1 MKFFLEV
8 RNILNE
14 RHLKILD
21 MLNVQQEIDI
31 KFLSE
36 KLFTIPRTIRY
47 DIQNINYYLAKYK
60 LPMIKHSRILK
71 FEKSFKLENFL
82 KNIEIRDYKF
92 SERERIEFIMIRI
105 LFNSKEKLTT
115 EKIAL
120 DLGVS
125 DLTIKKDI
133 KILREEIKGKDL
145 ELYFHKR
152 KGFILIGEE
161 DRIRQ
166 KQLSC
171 YISYNI
177 DYSWNSN
184 NSICMDFL
192 DLEIRKIL
200 KKYKKDIDV
209 EYLNKYIGSLSA
221 SLNKVISNEAHEVLV
236 LYMILMIKRIKNEN
250 YIDVNKVFN
259 EYLLLTRE
267 YEVISDSINS
277 IESKYKIVI
286 HKNEVLKI
294 VDHLLGSHTYNF
306 DYSFYEN
313 WVEIEILVRKIIGE
327 VNKSIDLDILS
338 DELLYESLLNHMKP
352 TIYRIK
358 NNIFFPDLILDEIMS
373 SDENLLKI
381 VRESLTEIE
390 NYINCKISDVE
401 TALFTVHFKLAI
413 DRAKEKQMKILRVLL
428 VCSTGYATSSL
439 LSQQLSE
446 LYNIEIIELIPYY
459 KVFEYDLAKID
470 IIVTT
475 IDIER
480 RFLKKDIDVIKVGV
494 VLSDLDKKNF
504 TSYGISNKKVK
515 VKLTEILEIL
525 RDLGELPSIEML
537 GDSLVNKLS
546 DKIIDDR
553 KKEKDTLEFGLSKF
567 LTEKNIEMADT
578 LLTWQ
583 ETVYKAGNILL
594 EKGYINEN
602 YIKNIIGNIEKN
614 GVYMVLKNGFI
625 LLHAEKMEN
634 VYKTGIAFLKQKRLI
649 DFPGAYK
656 VSNILVIACYSKS
669 ELTKSFGD
677 ILHLSENKSF
687 LLELEKAQ
695 NSKMISALVEQ
706 YT

>member
-1 MKFFLEV
+1 MKYLEV

-14 RHLKILD
+14 RHLKILGI
-21 MLNVQQEIDI
+21 LNVQQEIDI

-47 DIQNINYYLAKYK
+47 DIQNINYYLGKYK
-60 LPMIKHSRILK
+60 LPMIKHSRVLK
-71 FEKSFKLENFL
+71 FEKSFKLESFL

-92 SERERIEFIMIRI
+92 SERERIEFILIRI

-125 DLTIKKDI
+125 DLTVKRDI
-133 KILREEIKGKDL
+133 KILREEIKEKDL

-161 DRIRQ
+161 EKIRQ

-184 NSICMDFL
+184 KSICLDFL

-200 KKYKKDIDV
+200 EKYKKNIDI
-209 EYLNKYIGSLSA
+209 EYLNKYVGSLSTR
-221 SLNKVISNEAHEVLV
+221 LNKVISNEAHEVLV

-259 EYLLLTRE
+259 EYLLLTKE

-277 IESKYKIVI
+277 IESKYKIVV

-327 VNKSIDLDILS
+327 VNKSINLDILS

-381 VRESLTEIE
+381 VKDSLAEIE

-446 LYNIEIIELIPYY
+446 LYNIEIIDLIPYY
-459 KVFEYDLAKID
+459 KVFEYELEKID
-470 IIVTT
+470 IIIST

-494 VLSDLDKKNF
+494 ILSDLDKKNF
-504 TSYGISNKKVK
+504 KSYGISNKKVK
-515 VKLTEILEIL
+515 VKITEILEIL
-525 RDLGELPSIEML
+525 KNSGNLNSIEML

-553 KKEKDTLEFGLSKF
+553 EKEKNNLEFGLSKF
-567 LTEKNIEMADT
+567 LAEENIEIADKS
-578 LLTWQ
+578 LTWQ

-594 EKGYINEN
+594 EKGYINKN
-602 YIKNIIGNIEKN
+602 YIKNIIENIEKN
-614 GVYMVLKNGFI
+614 GVYMILKNGFI

-634 VYKTGIAFLKQKRLI
+634 VYKTGIAFLKQKKI
-649 DFPGAYK
+649 IEFPGAYK

-695 NSKMISALVEQ
+695 NSKMISELVKR